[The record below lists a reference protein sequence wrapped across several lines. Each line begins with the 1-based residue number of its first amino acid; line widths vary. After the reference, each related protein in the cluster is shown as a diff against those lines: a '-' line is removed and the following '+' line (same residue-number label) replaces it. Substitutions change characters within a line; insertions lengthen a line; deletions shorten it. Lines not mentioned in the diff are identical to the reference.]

1 MPFSLP
7 KNSQQN
13 KKLTAKQL
21 SELIVPIGEARK
33 LLGVSARG
41 LTDEDI
47 ALQVLVLHEFAYN
60 IIKSLN
66 LQK

>member
-33 LLGVSARG
+33 LLGVSARD
-41 LTDEDI
+41 LTDEDV
-47 ALQVLVLHEFAYN
+47 ALQVLVLHKFAYN